1 MRKLIV
7 AGNWKMNT
15 SVADGVELAKKIS
28 AYAEQKNLPAGKE
41 IVIAPPFTHLASVAA
56 VINPNKVILAAQDCA
71 ATTNG
76 AYTGEVSASMLKGIG
91 VKAVILGHSERR
103 QYFKENSEILL
114 KKIKLALAE
123 GLDVIFCI
131 GETKEQREAGANL
144 YNNVI
149 KAQLVDTVFTLTADE
164 FKHIIIA
171 YEPVWAI
178 GTGLTATPDQAQEI
192 HAMIRKAIADNFDQ
206 KVADDTTILYG
217 GSCKA
222 SNAAEIFAKKDVD
235 GGLIGGASLKAD
247 DFGKIIDAR

>member
-56 VINPNKVILAAQDCA
+56 AINPNKVILAAQDCA

-144 YNNVI
+144 YTTVI

-164 FKHIIIA
+164 FK
-171 YEPVWAI
+171 
-178 GTGLTATPDQAQEI
+178 
-192 HAMIRKAIADNFDQ
+192 
-206 KVADDTTILYG
+206 
-217 GSCKA
+217 
-222 SNAAEIFAKKDVD
+222 
-235 GGLIGGASLKAD
+235 
-247 DFGKIIDAR
+247 KI

>member
-15 SVADGVELAKKIS
+15 SVAEGVELAKKVS
-28 AYAEQKNLPAGKE
+28 EYTVSKNLPAQKQV
-41 IVIAPPFTHLASVAA
+41 VIAPPFTHLAPIAQ
-56 VINPNKVILAAQDCA
+56 VINADKVILAAQDCA

-76 AYTGEVSASMLKGIG
+76 AYTGEVSASMLKGLG

-123 GLDVIFCI
+123 GLDIIFCI

-149 KAQLVDTVFTLTADE
+149 KAQLVDTVFTLTPEE
-164 FKHIIIA
+164 FKKVIIA

-178 GTGLTATPDQAQEI
+178 GTGLTATPEQAQDI
-192 HAMIRKAIADNFDQ
+192 HAMIRKAIADNFGQD
-206 KVADDTTILYG
+206 VADDTTILYG
-217 GSCKA
+217 GSCKP

-235 GGLIGGASLKAD
+235 GGLIGGAALKAD
-247 DFGKIIDAR
+247 DFAKLIDAR

>member
-56 VINPNKVILAAQDCA
+56 AINPKKVILAAQDCA

-149 KAQLVDTVFTLTADE
+149 KAQLVDTVFTLTPEE
-164 FKHIIIA
+164 FKKVIIA

-178 GTGLTATPDQAQEI
+178 GTGLTATPEQAQDI
-192 HAMIRKAIADNFDQ
+192 HAMIRKAIADNFGQ
-206 KVADDTTILYG
+206 AAADETTILYG
-217 GSCKA
+217 GSCKP

-247 DFGKIIDAR
+247 DFAKLIDAR

>member
-56 VINPNKVILAAQDCA
+56 AINPNKVILAAQDCA

-164 FKHIIIA
+164 FKKIIIA

-192 HAMIRKAIADNFDQ
+192 HEMIRKAVADNFGQ
-206 KVADDTTILYG
+206 AIADDTTILYG

-222 SNAAEIFAKKDVD
+222 SNAAEIFAQKDVD

>member
-1 MRKLIV
+1 
-7 AGNWKMNT
+7 
-15 SVADGVELAKKIS
+15 
-28 AYAEQKNLPAGKE
+28 
-41 IVIAPPFTHLASVAA
+41 LASVAA
-56 VINPNKVILAAQDCA
+56 AINPDKVILAAQDCA

-76 AYTGEVSASMLKGIG
+76 AYTGEGSASMLKGIG

-164 FKHIIIA
+164 FKKIIIA

-192 HAMIRKAIADNFDQ
+192 HEMIRKAVADNFGQ
-206 KVADDTTILYG
+206 AIADDTTILYG

-222 SNAAEIFAKKDVD
+222 SNAAEIFAQKDVD

>member
-1 MRKLIV
+1 MRKHIV

-56 VINPNKVILAAQDCA
+56 AINPNKVILAAQDCA

-192 HAMIRKAIADNFDQ
+192 HAMIRKAIADNFGQ
-206 KVADDTTILYG
+206 AAADDTTILYG

>member
-15 SVADGVELAKKIS
+15 SVAEGVELAKKVS
-28 AYAEQKNLPAGKE
+28 EYAAGKNLPANKQV
-41 IVIAPPFTHLASVAA
+41 VIAPPFTHLAPVAQ
-56 VINPNKVILAAQDCA
+56 VINTDKVILAAQDCA

-76 AYTGEVSASMLKGIG
+76 AYTGEVSASMLKGLG

-123 GLDVIFCI
+123 GLDIIFCI

-149 KAQLVDTVFTLTADE
+149 KAQLVDTVFTLTPEE
-164 FKHIIIA
+164 FKKVIIA

-178 GTGLTATPDQAQEI
+178 GTGLTATPEQAQEI
-192 HAMIRKAIADNFDQ
+192 HAMIRKAIADNFGQ
-206 KVADDTTILYG
+206 AIADDTTILYG
-217 GSCKA
+217 GSCKP

-235 GGLIGGASLKAD
+235 GGLIGGAALKAD
-247 DFGKIIDAR
+247 DFAKLIDAR

>member
-15 SVADGVELAKKIS
+15 SVAEGVELAKQVS
-28 AYAEQKNLPAGKE
+28 AYAEKKNLPAGKE
-41 IVIAPPFTHLASVAA
+41 IVIAPPFTHLASVAQ
-56 VINPNKVILAAQDCA
+56 VINADKVILAAQDCA
-71 ATTNG
+71 ATKNG

-123 GLDVIFCI
+123 SLDVIFCV
-131 GETKEQREAGANL
+131 GETKDQREAGQNI

-164 FKHIIIA
+164 FKKIIIA

-178 GTGLTATPDQAQEI
+178 GTGLTATPEQAQEI
-192 HAMIRKAIADNFDQ
+192 HAMIRKAVADNFGQ
-206 KVADDTTILYG
+206 TVADDTTILYG
-217 GSCKA
+217 GSCKP

-235 GGLIGGASLKAD
+235 GGLIGGAALKAG
-247 DFGKIIDAR
+247 DFAGIIDAR

>member
-15 SVADGVELAKKIS
+15 SVAEGVELAKKVS
-28 AYAEQKNLPAGKE
+28 EYTVSKNLPAQKQV
-41 IVIAPPFTHLASVAA
+41 VIAPPFTHLAPIAQ
-56 VINPNKVILAAQDCA
+56 VINADKVILAAQDCA

-76 AYTGEVSASMLKGIG
+76 AYTGEVSASMLKGLG

-123 GLDVIFCI
+123 GLDIIFCI

-149 KAQLVDTVFTLTADE
+149 KAQLVDTVFTLTPEE
-164 FKHIIIA
+164 FKKVIIA

-178 GTGLTATPDQAQEI
+178 GTGLTATPEQAQDI
-192 HAMIRKAIADNFDQ
+192 HAMIRKAIADNFGQ
-206 KVADDTTILYG
+206 AVADDTTILYG
-217 GSCKA
+217 GSCKP

-247 DFGKIIDAR
+247 DFAKLIDAR

>member
-56 VINPNKVILAAQDCA
+56 AINPDKVILAAQDCA

-123 GLDVIFCI
+123 GLDVIFCV
-131 GETKEQREAGANL
+131 GETKEQREAGATL

-164 FKHIIIA
+164 FKKIIIA

-192 HAMIRKAIADNFDQ
+192 HEMIRKAVADNFGQ
-206 KVADDTTILYG
+206 AIADDTTILYG

-222 SNAAEIFAKKDVD
+222 SNAAEIFAQKDVD

>member
-15 SVADGVELAKKIS
+15 SVAEGVELAKKVS
-28 AYAEQKNLPAGKE
+28 DYVASKNLPAQKQV
-41 IVIAPPFTHLASVAA
+41 VIAPPFTHLAPIAQ
-56 VINPNKVILAAQDCA
+56 VINADKVILAAQDCA

-76 AYTGEVSASMLKGIG
+76 AYTGEVSASMLKGLG

-123 GLDVIFCI
+123 GLDIIFCI

-149 KAQLVDTVFTLTADE
+149 KAQLVDTVFTLTPEE
-164 FKHIIIA
+164 FKKVIIA

-178 GTGLTATPDQAQEI
+178 GTGLTATPEQAQDI
-192 HAMIRKAIADNFDQ
+192 HAMIRKAIADNFGQ
-206 KVADDTTILYG
+206 AVADDTTILYG
-217 GSCKA
+217 GSCKP

-247 DFGKIIDAR
+247 DFAKLIDAR

>member
-1 MRKLIV
+1 
-7 AGNWKMNT
+7 MNT
-15 SVADGVELAKKIS
+15 SVAEGVELAKKVS
-28 AYAEQKNLPAGKE
+28 EYAVSKNLPAQKQV
-41 IVIAPPFTHLASVAA
+41 VIAPPFTHLAPIAQ
-56 VINPNKVILAAQDCA
+56 VINTDKVILAAQDCA

-76 AYTGEVSASMLKGIG
+76 AYTGEVSASMLKGLG

-123 GLDVIFCI
+123 GLDIIFCI

-149 KAQLVDTVFTLTADE
+149 KAQLVDTVFTLTPEE
-164 FKHIIIA
+164 FKKVIIA

-178 GTGLTATPDQAQEI
+178 GTGLTATPEQAQDI
-192 HAMIRKAIADNFDQ
+192 HAMIRKAIADNFGQ
-206 KVADDTTILYG
+206 AVADDTTILYG
-217 GSCKA
+217 GSCKP

-247 DFGKIIDAR
+247 DFAKLIDAR

>member
-1 MRKLIV
+1 
-7 AGNWKMNT
+7 MNT
-15 SVADGVELAKKIS
+15 SVAEGVELAKKVS
-28 AYAEQKNLPAGKE
+28 EYAVSKNLPAQKQV
-41 IVIAPPFTHLASVAA
+41 VIAPPFTHLAPIAQ
-56 VINPNKVILAAQDCA
+56 VINADKVILAAQDCA

-76 AYTGEVSASMLKGIG
+76 AYTGEVSASMLKGLG

-123 GLDVIFCI
+123 GLDIIFCI

-149 KAQLVDTVFTLTADE
+149 KAQLVDTVFTLTPEE
-164 FKHIIIA
+164 FKKVIIA

-178 GTGLTATPDQAQEI
+178 GTGLTATPEQAQDI
-192 HAMIRKAIADNFDQ
+192 HAMIRKAIADNFGQ
-206 KVADDTTILYG
+206 AVADDTTILYG
-217 GSCKA
+217 GSCKP

-247 DFGKIIDAR
+247 DFAKLIDAR

>member
-15 SVADGVELAKKIS
+15 SVAEGVELAKKVS
-28 AYAEQKNLPAGKE
+28 EYAVSKNLPAQKQV
-41 IVIAPPFTHLASVAA
+41 VIAPPFTHLAPIAQ
-56 VINPNKVILAAQDCA
+56 VINADKVILAAQDCA

-76 AYTGEVSASMLKGIG
+76 AYTGEVSASMLKGLG

-123 GLDVIFCI
+123 GLDIIFCI

-149 KAQLVDTVFTLTADE
+149 KAQLVDTVFTLTPEE
-164 FKHIIIA
+164 FKKVIIA

-178 GTGLTATPDQAQEI
+178 GTGLTATPEQAQDI
-192 HAMIRKAIADNFDQ
+192 HAMIRKAIADNFGQ
-206 KVADDTTILYG
+206 AVADDTTILYG
-217 GSCKA
+217 GSCKP

-247 DFGKIIDAR
+247 DFAKLIDAR

>member
-15 SVADGVELAKKIS
+15 SVAEGVELAKKIS

-41 IVIAPPFTHLASVAA
+41 IVIAPPFTHLASVAS
-56 VINPNKVILAAQDCA
+56 VINADKVVLAAQDCA

-76 AYTGEVSASMLKGIG
+76 AYTGEVSASMLKGLG

-123 GLDVIFCI
+123 GLDIIFCI

-164 FKHIIIA
+164 FKKVVIA

-192 HAMIRKAIADNFDQ
+192 HAMIRKAVADNFGQ
-206 KVADDTTILYG
+206 AVADDTTILYG

-222 SNAAEIFAKKDVD
+222 SNAAEIFAQKDVD
-235 GGLIGGASLKAD
+235 GGLIGGASLKAE

>member
-56 VINPNKVILAAQDCA
+56 AINPNKVILAAQDCA

-123 GLDVIFCI
+123 GLDVIFCV

-164 FKHIIIA
+164 FKKIIIA

-192 HAMIRKAIADNFDQ
+192 HEMIRKAVADNFGQ
-206 KVADDTTILYG
+206 AIADDTTILYG

-222 SNAAEIFAKKDVD
+222 SNAAEIFAQKDVD

>member
-1 MRKLIV
+1 
-7 AGNWKMNT
+7 MNT

-56 VINPNKVILAAQDCA
+56 AINPDKVILAAQDCA

-164 FKHIIIA
+164 FKKIIIA

-192 HAMIRKAIADNFDQ
+192 HEMIRKAVADNFGQ
-206 KVADDTTILYG
+206 AIADDTTILYG

-222 SNAAEIFAKKDVD
+222 SNAAEIFAQKDVD

>member
-41 IVIAPPFTHLASVAA
+41 IVIAPPFTHLASVASA
-56 VINPNKVILAAQDCA
+56 INADKVILAAQDCA

-164 FKHIIIA
+164 FKKIIIA

>member
-56 VINPNKVILAAQDCA
+56 AINPNKVILAAQDCA

-91 VKAVILGHSERR
+91 VKSVILGHSERR

-164 FKHIIIA
+164 FKKIIIA

-192 HAMIRKAIADNFDQ
+192 HEMIRKAVADNFGQ
-206 KVADDTTILYG
+206 AIADDTTILYG

-222 SNAAEIFAKKDVD
+222 SNAAEIFAQKDVD